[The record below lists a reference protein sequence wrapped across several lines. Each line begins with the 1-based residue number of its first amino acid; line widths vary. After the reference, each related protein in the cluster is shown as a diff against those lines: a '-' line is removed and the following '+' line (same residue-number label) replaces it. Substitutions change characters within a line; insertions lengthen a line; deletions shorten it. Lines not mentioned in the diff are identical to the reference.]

1 MEMQKSIES
10 ILKSDHFK
18 NKKDWL
24 RDLFEEV
31 ANIVINEYYDKNND
45 VKIKA
50 KKNYIAFYKKSNGF
64 ERIFLSIRI
73 TMNNLHASLKID
85 NPSIRNQFGL
95 EKKSKK
101 NRRDEGDFDFNTITE
116 FKDKLP
122 AIKYS
127 YANCDEK

>member
-24 RDLFEEV
+24 KDLFEEV

-45 VKIKA
+45 IKIKA
-50 KKNYIAFYKKSNGF
+50 KKDYIAFYKKSNDF

-73 TMNNLHASLKID
+73 TRNNLHASLKID
-85 NPSIRNQFGL
+85 NPSIRYQFGL
-95 EKKSKK
+95 KKKSKK
-101 NRRDEGDFDFNTITE
+101 NRRDEGDFDFDTITE
-116 FKDKLP
+116 FKDKSP

-127 YANCDEK
+127 YTNCDEK